1 MSHSLLTENQR
12 RHLMT
17 YVHLLQEDLAQ
28 LKHLPEF
35 WQRLP
40 PGDRLHHAMAGVD
53 EALGR
58 LAEVFELPP
67 RTPMDARRR
76 VGAVA
81 NIWASRIPELRAG
94 RLRGYG
100 TVHPK
105 LAAQL
110 DPLVEDLTRRLFMLA
125 HAASAPGEGDK
136 AC

>member
-1 MSHSLLTENQR
+1 MSQSLLTENQR
-12 RHLMT
+12 RHVMT

-28 LKHLPEF
+28 VKVLDF

-40 PGDRLHHAMAGVD
+40 PGDPLHHAMAGVD

-58 LAEVFELPP
+58 LAATFELPP
-67 RTPMDARRR
+67 RAPMDGRRR

-100 TVHPK
+100 AVHPK
-105 LAAQL
+105 LAGQL

-125 HAASAPGEGDK
+125 HAASTPAQGDK